1 MARPSN
7 KGKRES
13 GARVGLHMQKPP
25 ESTTLNN
32 PYTAP
37 EDRVM
42 WAILTSVRDG
52 VVGVEHARI
61 YARAALAE
69 METAPRGK

>member
-1 MARPSN
+1 MRD
-7 KGKRES
+7 
-13 GARVGLHMQKPP
+13 
-25 ESTTLNN
+25 N
-32 PYTAP
+32 PYTEP

-69 METAPRGK
+69 INSQPISQSLNGAGPR